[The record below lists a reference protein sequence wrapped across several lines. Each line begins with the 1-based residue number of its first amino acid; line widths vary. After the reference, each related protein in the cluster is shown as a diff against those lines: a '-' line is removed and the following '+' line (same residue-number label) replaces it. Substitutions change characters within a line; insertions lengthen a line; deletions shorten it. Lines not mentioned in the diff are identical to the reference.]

1 MGPQAK
7 QASWKKWPLSK
18 FFKCKKEYG
27 VEMGIREFLLPSCWV
42 IFTKLVYFFENQ
54 FSLPKKKKK
63 KKIKKIE
70 LSLS

>member
-7 QASWKKWPLSK
+7 QASWKKLHLSK

-27 VEMGIREFLLPSCWV
+27 VEMGIREFLLAPCWV

-54 FSLPKKKKK
+54 FFSLPKKKKK
-63 KKIKKIE
+63 RRRK
-70 LSLS
+70 